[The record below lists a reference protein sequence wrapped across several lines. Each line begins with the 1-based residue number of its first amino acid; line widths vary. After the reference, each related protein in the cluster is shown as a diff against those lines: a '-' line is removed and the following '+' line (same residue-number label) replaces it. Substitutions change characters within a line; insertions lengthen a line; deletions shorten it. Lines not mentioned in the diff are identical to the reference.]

1 LLPAGFELAI
11 ATQRPIAG
19 SEYPVEHLVYTD
31 GLATVSVF
39 IEEPLTQAEVEEG
52 FFRLGSTNAYSLT
65 LSGRKVT
72 AIGEA
77 PRQTVQAIATSIE
90 AR

>member
-1 LLPAGFELAI
+1 
-11 ATQRPIAG
+11 
-19 SEYPVEHLVYTD
+19 VYTD

-39 IEEPLTQAEVEEG
+39 IEDPLTKTEVEEG

-72 AIGEA
+72 AIGEV
-77 PRQTVQAIATSIE
+77 PRQTVQSIASSIE
-90 AR
+90 AQ